1 MTFRP
6 RAALAA
12 LPLILALLAP
22 PAHALRV
29 ATWNMLD
36 YNASNVAARNP
47 TFRGAIGALAM
58 DVLIVQEIKDAQSAD
73 SLLLNVLRVTQPAG
87 NWKLAGFISAAE
99 SALFYDST
107 DVTVSGLTSVAT
119 GGPRQVLAALL
130 RPVGYRS
137 NPASFRIY
145 SAHFKAG
152 SAFTSPADSATR
164 RLECTSL
171 RNTLNLAPAGT
182 NILLGGD
189 TNFYGA
195 WEGGYLRLTESQA
208 DNDGRLQDPFV
219 LPGTWNSNPSYV
231 LHHSQSPCRTACGT
245 IFSGGGMDD
254 RFDFFLGSTPL
265 FDGAGL
271 DVVPG
276 YGNDGSFVYGQDGQH
291 FNDDLNGGGFNN
303 AVGLTIATA
312 LRGASD
318 HLPVVVTLRL
328 PAKTAAPSAL
338 AFGDVIVNA
347 VASQNL
353 GVGNAA
359 PVPGDS
365 LRYTLGAPA
374 GFGAPAGTFRVAA
387 GGAANLHAIT
397 MDASSVGA
405 RAGSLAIA
413 ANDPDTASKV
423 VLLSGRVLA
432 HATGSLDSTSAV
444 AVGLLDLGEHTAA
457 AFRDS
462 SVRVHNAGW
471 TALQARLAVSAA
483 VVTGGAGRFS
493 LTAPFT
499 PVLLSGTGQSWN
511 VHFDAAGA
519 TPDSTYEATLQFTVQ
534 DEALPGAGEPA
545 TLAVTLRARPTA
557 GNTGVGAPG
566 VALRFLPPRPN
577 PARSSVELAWDLPRE
592 APVELSVHDLAGR
605 RVATLVDGLLGA
617 GHHQVRWMP
626 QAERGRSVPAGLYFV
641 RFRTPGLQRLE
652 RVILLP

>member
-6 RAALAA
+6 RAVFAA
-12 LPLILALLAP
+12 LPMILALLAP

-29 ATWNMLD
+29 ATWNLLD
-36 YNASNVAARNP
+36 YNAANVASRNP
-47 TFRGAIGALAM
+47 TFRGAIGALPM

-73 SLLLNVLRVTQPAG
+73 SLLLNVLRVTQPTG
-87 NWKLAGFISAAE
+87 HWKLAGFILAAE

-107 DVTVSGLTSVAT
+107 EVTVSGLTSVAT

-195 WEGGYLRLTESQA
+195 WEGGYIRLTESQA

-219 LPGTWNSNPSYV
+219 LPGTWNSNSSMA
-231 LHHSQSPCRTACGT
+231 LHHSQSPCRTGCGT
-245 IFSGGGMDD
+245 VFSGGGMDD
-254 RFDFFLGSTPL
+254 RFDFFLGTTPL

-276 YGNDGSFVYGQDGQH
+276 YGQSGYFVYGNDGLH
-291 FNDDLNGGGFNN
+291 FNDDINGGGFNN
-303 AVGLTIATA
+303 AVGLTIANA

-318 HLPVVVTLRL
+318 HLPVVITLRL

-353 GVGNAA
+353 AVGNAA

-374 GFGAPAGTFRVAA
+374 GFAAPAGTFRVAA
-387 GGAANLHAIT
+387 GGAADVHAIT
-397 MDASSVGA
+397 IDAGSVGV
-405 RAGSLAIA
+405 RAGSLTIA
-413 ANDPDTASKV
+413 ANDPDTANKV

-432 HATGSLDSTSAV
+432 HATGSLDSTTAV
-444 AVGLLDLGEHTAA
+444 AAGLLDLGEHAA
-457 AFRDS
+457 SAFRDS
-462 SVRVHNAGW
+462 SVRVHNVGW
-471 TALQARLAVSAA
+471 NTLQARLAVSAA
-483 VVTGGAGRFS
+483 AITGGAGRFS
-493 LTAPFT
+493 LTTPFT
-499 PVLLSGTGQSWN
+499 PVLLSGTGQTWN

-519 TPDSTYEATLQFTVQ
+519 TPDSTYEATLQFAVQ
-534 DEALPGAGEPA
+534 DEALPGQGEPA
-545 TLAVTLRARPTA
+545 ALAVTLRARVTG
-557 GNTGVGAPG
+557 GNTGAGAPG
-566 VALRFLPPRPN
+566 TALRFLPPRPN

-605 RVATLVDGLLGA
+605 RVATLVDALLQA
-617 GHHQVRWMP
+617 GHHQ
-626 QAERGRSVPAGLYFV
+626 
-641 RFRTPGLQRLE
+641 
-652 RVILLP
+652 